1 MVLAEICLLTS
12 DVLRLSAFYKKVLNT
27 TSDSDDPVHQA
38 IQTDGALLTLYNDG
52 AVSEHPNGNLYLA
65 FTVADVDAEYE
76 RLCRLGVDI
85 LEPPTTRPWGARN
98 MLFSDPDGNRI
109 TFRTLP

>member
-1 MVLAEICLLTS
+1 MELAEICLLTS
-12 DVLRLSAFYKKVLNT
+12 DVLRLAEFYQAVLNT
-27 TSDSDDPVHQA
+27 TSDSDSAVHQA

-52 AVSEHPNGNLYLA
+52 AVSEHPNGNLFLA

-98 MLFSDPDGNRI
+98 LLFRDPDGNRI
-109 TFRTLP
+109 VFRTLP